1 MKLKKLLNEI
11 VDSQQTQ
18 KIKKDAED
26 FISTYHK
33 KDVKRPNVIV
43 NNDSSVSF
51 DGTFLFTKVL
61 NPGTFEDFFSN
72 LSFKI
77 KGFYELRANN
87 LGLKN
92 TEGFSNIEIQ
102 KLSFDDNLIDR
113 VSLNLSMKKFS
124 SGPSDDKTPF
134 LSLAGNPI
142 KNLNGLNI
150 TTEKM
155 SLYLDRCK
163 ELESLD
169 GLNNINIETLSMR
182 DCNFNLFRDDVSKYK
197 IQVCT
202 TGKLPA
208 DTVFPLFYITLFNRP
223 KFKDD
228 TFQNLPQDLQIILT
242 KYKNKPDKSIGFINE
257 LIEAGYDQYLPQN
270 VS

>member
-11 VDSQQTQ
+11 VDSQQIQ
-18 KIKKDAED
+18 IIKRDAEN
-26 FISTYHK
+26 FISRYHK
-33 KDVKRPNVIV
+33 KDVKRPNVII

-51 DGTFLFTKVL
+51 DGQFLFTESPKS
-61 NPGTFEDFFSN
+61 GTFEDFFSN

-102 KLSFDDNLIDR
+102 KLSFDDNLING
-113 VSLNLSMKKFS
+113 VSLNLSIKKFS

-163 ELESLD
+163 ELESLE
-169 GLNNINIETLSMR
+169 GLNNINIKVLSMR
-182 DCNFNLFRDDVSKYK
+182 DCNFNLFRDDISKYK
-197 IQVCT
+197 IEDCLI
-202 TGKLPA
+202 GKLPA

-223 KFKDD
+223 KILDS
-228 TFQNLPQDLQIILT
+228 TFDNLPQDLQAILRR
-242 KYKNKPDKSIGFINE
+242 YKNKPDKSIGFINE
-257 LIEAGYDQYLPQN
+257 LIEAGYDQYLP
-270 VS
+270 